1 MMREM
6 QGHQTWAWGSEKAFW
21 RKQHLTGD
29 LRMNTRCW
37 CKGKK
42 VYVAEETA
50 FAKAQQRGKDHGE
63 LKH

>member
-1 MMREM
+1 
-6 QGHQTWAWGSEKAFW
+6 
-21 RKQHLTGD
+21 
-29 LRMNTRCW
+29 MNTRCW